1 MWNSLSRSISAH
13 LVSTMFRIPSGPGA
27 LYGLILWSCLFICTL
42 VIGSTSLHGSLLV
55 VSSCVNAGCSGLGRK
70 KQLAS
75 ALPFSSFV
83 TAFLS
88 VFPLLHVST
97 GILDLPP
104 SVGCEDVSLCAV
116 HMSGSSALSIQSLQC
131 CCLLLSR
138 LLRYSFTAS
147 PRSACFLYYGY
158 LLTLLH

>member
-13 LVSTMFRIPSGPGA
+13 LVSTMFGILSGPGA

-42 VIGSTSLHGSLLV
+42 VIGSALLHGSLLV
-55 VSSCVNAGCSGLGRK
+55 VSLCVNAGRSGLGGK

-88 VFPLLHVST
+88 VFPLLHVSP
-97 GILDLPP
+97 GILGLPP
-104 SVGCEDVSLCAV
+104 SLGCRDVSLRAV
-116 HMSGSSALSIQSLQC
+116 HMPGSSARASRSPVC
-131 CCLLLSR
+131 CCLL
-138 LLRYSFTAS
+138 
-147 PRSACFLYYGY
+147 
-158 LLTLLH
+158 